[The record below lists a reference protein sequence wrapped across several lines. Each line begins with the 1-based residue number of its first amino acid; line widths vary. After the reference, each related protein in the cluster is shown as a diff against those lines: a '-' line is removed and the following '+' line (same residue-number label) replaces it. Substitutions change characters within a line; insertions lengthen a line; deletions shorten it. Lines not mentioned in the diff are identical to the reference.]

1 MKKLISM
8 LAILAMLLA
17 VFACA
22 VGEETVEEVLEAV
35 ETGIEEAEAAEIEE
49 AVEEALEEA
58 DGEAVEEPG
67 LRRLRLGSSV
77 YTLMIADDFVAG
89 ELTGADIAAGQIGC
103 WQNDETGLDMD
114 VFQIAKDD
122 ASPEL
127 SHFALRQADAE
138 EAVDMV
144 WPADKIGEIDAAWYW
159 ARNTV
164 DGEEHVS
171 IVYLLD
177 SGDSF
182 LKLAFRPADEDGS
195 SEVWDIMDS
204 LDYME
209 LKQIPLG
216 TSSFT
221 LTVPDDYKQGEIS
234 DEDIADDQVAYWYSD
249 ASLLDFDVYQF
260 SKEGLSPTLAEY
272 VVEESSTYP
281 AVTELVTD
289 GEINLIPVAWYRAV
303 DECEEGE
310 YNTITYIFENGDE
323 YIDVVFW
330 LDGPTAEAEADFII
344 HNLIDESMAE

>member
-22 VGEETVEEVLEAV
+22 VGEETVEEVMEAV

-58 DGEAVEEPG
+58 DGEAVEEPD

-89 ELTGADIAAGQIGC
+89 ELTEADIAAGQIGC

-144 WPADKIGEIDAAWYW
+144 WPADKIGEIDVAWYW

-209 LKQIPLG
+209 LKEIPLG
-216 TSSFT
+216 TSPFT

-260 SKEGLSPTLAEY
+260 SKEGLSQTLAEY
-272 VVEESSTYP
+272 AVEESSTYP

-310 YNTITYIFENGDE
+310 YDTITYIFENGDE